1 MRIKSFTGPSVR
13 EALKLVKAEFGE
25 HSLILSNKKLATG
38 LYEVVGAVDYDLTDA
53 VAVDLKAASGTS
65 GNSPA
70 GQGGKASGANRGT
83 RRPTSCAADASDAPH
98 VPKGRR

>member
-25 HSLILSNKKLATG
+25 HSLILSNKRLATG

-70 GQGGKASGANRGT
+70 GQGGKAGGANSGT
-83 RRPTSCAADASDAPH
+83 NRATSQAADASVAGEPSAAP
-98 VPKGRR
+98 